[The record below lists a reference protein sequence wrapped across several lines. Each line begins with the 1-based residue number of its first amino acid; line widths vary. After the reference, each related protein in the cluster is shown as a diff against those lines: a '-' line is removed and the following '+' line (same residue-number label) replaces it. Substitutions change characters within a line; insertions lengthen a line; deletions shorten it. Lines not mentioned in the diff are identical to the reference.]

1 MTLEDV
7 AQRVGIAKGTLYLH
21 YPSREALLSAVLTR
35 ACEQLR
41 ERCWLAWETAPNP
54 TAGFRAVIATLV
66 GMDQGSD
73 AASPATLSRLQCG
86 LIWKQ
91 FGPFRNG
98 QVEEALEPVVNAWRE
113 ARLIDAG
120 LEPRWVARATL
131 ALASGAADGGVEV
144 REVAERISTLLLR
157 GLIPE
162 VARPDSGERA
172 EQQ

>member
-1 MTLEDV
+1 M
-7 AQRVGIAKGTLYLH
+7 
-21 YPSREALLSAVLTR
+21 
-35 ACEQLR
+35 
-41 ERCWLAWETAPNP
+41 
-54 TAGFRAVIATLV
+54 IATLV
-66 GMDQGSD
+66 GMDQGPD